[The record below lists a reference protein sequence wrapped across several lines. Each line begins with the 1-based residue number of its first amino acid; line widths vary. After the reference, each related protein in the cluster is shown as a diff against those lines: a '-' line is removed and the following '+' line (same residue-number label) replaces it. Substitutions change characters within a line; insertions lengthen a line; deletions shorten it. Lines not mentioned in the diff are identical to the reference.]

1 MERPTNSP
9 LLDRHGQ
16 PLSEPIQRVLR
27 TLVPRF
33 RRQFPVLDDLALT
46 EVLEEAGQRLANRE
60 ASAGPMR
67 RLRAYA
73 WKTLRSVAV
82 SRLRRSE
89 MRVERAT
96 VRSEASRDAVSS
108 FSSNLASPERI
119 EREILLREILTL
131 LTPEERLICVWK
143 TAGFSSREIAARLGR
158 SVTGVNVAFW
168 RATRK
173 IRQASVSW
181 RRRATDLRD
190 ASPVQ
195 RPDVRGRPPL
205 GEADD

>member
-1 MERPTNSP
+1 MERPTNHP

-33 RRQFPVLDDLALT
+33 RRHYPTLDDLALT
-46 EVLEEAGQRLANRE
+46 EILEEAGHRLTQRE
-60 ASAGPMR
+60 TSDGPIR

-96 VRSEASRDAVSS
+96 LRSTSDVAIASLSS
-108 FSSNLASPERI
+108 DLASPERI
-119 EREILLREILTL
+119 ERDILVREILAL
-131 LTPEERLICVWK
+131 LSPDERFICVWK
-143 TAGFSSREIAARLGR
+143 TAGFSSREIGARLGR
-158 SVTGVNVAFW
+158 SVTAVNVAFW
-168 RATRK
+168 RASRK
-173 IRQASVSW
+173 IRKASVSW
-181 RRRATDLRD
+181 RPRTGAAESRR
-190 ASPVQ
+190 
-195 RPDVRGRPPL
+195 
-205 GEADD
+205 

>member
-9 LLDRHGQ
+9 LLDQHGQ

-33 RRQFPVLDDLALT
+33 RRQFPFLDDLART
-46 EVLEEAGQRLANRE
+46 EVFEEAGQRLADRE
-60 ASAGPMR
+60 ASGEPVR
-67 RLRAYA
+67 YLRSYA

-89 MRVERAT
+89 MRVERGT
-96 VRSEASRDAVSS
+96 VQSDAGRRTLSS
-108 FSSNLASPERI
+108 LSSDLASPDRI
-119 EREILLREILTL
+119 EREILLREIMAL
-131 LTPEERLICVWK
+131 LSSDERLICVLK
-143 TAGFSSREIAARLGR
+143 TAGYSSREIAARLGR

-173 IRQASVSW
+173 IRRASVSW

-190 ASPVQ
+190 ASPVE
-195 RPDVRGRPPL
+195 PAVRGRPPL
-205 GEADD
+205 GQADD